1 MERML
6 LFAFLAESSGCE
18 FREQLPFLQ
27 SRGLLC
33 AVKGVQ
39 SYDSDGELQ
48 TDGNRSGHLQNGEL
62 GECSLLS
69 HVPSVKV
76 GGFVSIPLSL
86 YYLVTDGWQY
96 SLH

>member
-27 SRGLLC
+27 SQGMLC
-33 AVKGVQ
+33 STKGVQ

-62 GECSLLS
+62 GECSLFS
-69 HVPSVKV
+69 PRAFCED
-76 GGFVSIPLSL
+76 GGLCFYPLVS
-86 YYLVTDGWQY
+86 
-96 SLH
+96 